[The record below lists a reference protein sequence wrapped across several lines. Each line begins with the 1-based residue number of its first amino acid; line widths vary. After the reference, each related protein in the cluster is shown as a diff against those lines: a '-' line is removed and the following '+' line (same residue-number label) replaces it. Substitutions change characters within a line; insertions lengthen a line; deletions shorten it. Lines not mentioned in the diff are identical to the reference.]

1 MYLEET
7 VVVDRPITDVWACIA
22 NLFDAPRLWGP
33 TVIGM
38 RQTSPGP
45 LGLGAT
51 MRGRMVVLGFETRM
65 DVVIMEW
72 DPPHSFALSMVVRPF
87 RPGVARYAL
96 ETVGDGTKLTRSSE
110 VALRGPL
117 NVVWPVFRP
126 LLKRGMRNAS
136 RNLKR
141 FIEAKPR
148 SV

>member
-1 MYLEET
+1 MYLEES
-7 VVVDRPITDVWACIA
+7 VIVDRPITDVWASIA

-33 TVIGM
+33 TVLGM

-51 MRGRMVVLGFETRM
+51 MRGRMVVLGFETPM
-65 DVVIMEW
+65 DVVINEW
-72 DPPHSFALSMVVRPF
+72 NPPHGFALSIAMRPF
-87 RPGVARYAL
+87 RPGVSRYAL
-96 ETVGDGTKLTRSSE
+96 EAVGNGTKLTRSAD

-117 NVVWPVFRP
+117 NVIWPAFRP
-126 LLKRGMRNAS
+126 LMKRGMRNAS

-148 SV
+148 